1 MVGGRHAP
9 DRRVLRVID
18 SLRFF
23 RPSRMSTSG
32 SVSATSAPPG
42 APMGPF
48 STAAIPN
55 SIFADQNF
63 MLGAGMV
70 IFQEDTLRVVVC
82 YEPQENKWFLP
93 KGRKDVGESLED
105 AALREAYEESG
116 YRVAS
121 LPLFTNTHAPRAPTT
136 LESGS
141 PSDLNTELVM
151 ITTVTSPAHTCR
163 RTGELRSAGVYLVFW
178 YVGSIPTDAVRDV
191 GTAMP
196 NEANYEAHL
205 LLVEEAC
212 QKLRLQNLASQEARV
227 VEYAWTLYS
236 KVQRS

>member
-1 MVGGRHAP
+1 
-9 DRRVLRVID
+9 
-18 SLRFF
+18 
-23 RPSRMSTSG
+23 MSA
-32 SVSATSAPPG
+32 SAAAPPG
-42 APMGPF
+42 PPMGAF

-70 IFQEDTLRVVVC
+70 IFQEDTQRVVVC
-82 YEPQENKWFLP
+82 YESQEKKWFLP
-93 KGRKDVGESLED
+93 KGRKDVGESLAD

-121 LPLFTNTHAPRAPTT
+121 LPLFTNTHAPRASTIV
-136 LESGS
+136 ESGL
-141 PSDLNTELVM
+141 LNTEPIM
-151 ITTVTSPAHTCR
+151 ITTIASPAHRSR

-178 YVGSIPTDAVRDV
+178 YVGSIPADAVREA

-196 NEANYEAHL
+196 NEVNYEAHL

-212 QKLRLQNLASQEARV
+212 QKLRLHDADSQEARV

-236 KVQRS
+236 ETQKSLAERRKRILWQALDTDTCFTCQNN